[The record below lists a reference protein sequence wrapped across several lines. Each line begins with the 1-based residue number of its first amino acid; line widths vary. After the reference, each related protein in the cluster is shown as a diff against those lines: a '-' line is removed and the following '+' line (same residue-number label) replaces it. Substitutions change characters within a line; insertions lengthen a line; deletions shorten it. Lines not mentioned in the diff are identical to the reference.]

1 MLTQG
6 DLSISGTVPSEGF
19 NDLQPSVI
27 HGSTPPSASPLTQ
40 AGQVIGHLPCQ
51 NGFAHTCHEG
61 SGDETLKPSRTLQGP
76 HSLQKSFCV
85 LCFLFLQEK
94 ENFILLSLPQVSKS
108 KLKQFTGQQSHRTP
122 ISLIGNR

>member
-1 MLTQG
+1 MLTLSGGAGEVGALTQA
-6 DLSISGTVPSEGF
+6 DLSVSEGF

-61 SGDETLKPSRTLQGP
+61 SGDETLKPSRTLQ
-76 HSLQKSFCV
+76 SLAWYKILCV
-85 LCFLFLQEK
+85 PDFLFGFLQFQTADSSSQRL
-94 ENFILLSLPQVSKS
+94 ENRVKGLLVPPE
-108 KLKQFTGQQSHRTP
+108 GM
-122 ISLIGNR
+122 

>member
-61 SGDETLKPSRTLQGP
+61 SGDETLKPSRTLQ
-76 HSLQKSFCV
+76 SLAWYKILCV
-85 LCFLFLQEK
+85 PDFLFGFLQFQTADSSSQRL
-94 ENFILLSLPQVSKS
+94 ENRVKGLLVPPE
-108 KLKQFTGQQSHRTP
+108 GM
-122 ISLIGNR
+122 

>member
-1 MLTQG
+1 MLTLSG
-6 DLSISGTVPSEGF
+6 GAGEVGALTHADLSVSEGF

-61 SGDETLKPSRTLQGP
+61 SGDETLKPSRTLQ
-76 HSLQKSFCV
+76 SLAWYKILCV
-85 LCFLFLQEK
+85 PDFLFGFLQFQTADSSSQRL
-94 ENFILLSLPQVSKS
+94 ENRVKGLLVPPE
-108 KLKQFTGQQSHRTP
+108 GM
-122 ISLIGNR
+122 